1 MNKLDYVALAN
12 KLHEVLKDNVGINW
26 KLEEANNQIATLQRQ

>member
-12 KLHEVLKDNVGINW
+12 KLHDVLKENSGIQR
-26 KLEEANNQIATLQRQ
+26 KLEDANN

>member
-12 KLHEVLKDNVGINW
+12 KLQEVLKENSQI
-26 KLEEANNQIATLQRQ
+26 LEKID